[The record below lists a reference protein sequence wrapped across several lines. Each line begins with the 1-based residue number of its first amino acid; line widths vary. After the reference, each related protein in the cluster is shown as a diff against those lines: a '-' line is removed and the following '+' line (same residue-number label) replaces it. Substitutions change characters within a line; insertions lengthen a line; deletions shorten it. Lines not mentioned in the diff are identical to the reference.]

1 RVNCSRACAGGHL
14 AGPCQCGCPA
24 DAVVTADCCSRR
36 RGLARL
42 TVLVQGGQ
50 GWQGDHFSMTDAY
63 VRVIFGG
70 RRAQTA
76 TVWNDNRP
84 RWGARLDLGTAELPP
99 GAKLR
104 VEVWDEDNKWDDD
117 LLGVCEEPVE
127 AGADRE
133 IVCFPGGGRLEF
145 SYRATC
151 GPSLGGPLCHDYVP
165 QAPQDNGWLY
175 RFSRWPPG

>member
-1 RVNCSRACAGGHL
+1 
-14 AGPCQCGCPA
+14 PCQCGCPA
-24 DAVVTADCCSRR
+24 NAAVTADCCSRQ

-42 TVLVQGGQ
+42 EVLVAGGQ
-50 GWQGDHFSMTDAY
+50 GWRGDYLSMTDAY
-63 VRVIFGG
+63 VRVIFGE

-76 TVWNDNRP
+76 TVWNADRP
-84 RWGARLDLGTAELPP
+84 RWGARLDLGRVELPP
-99 GAKLR
+99 GARLR

-127 AGADRE
+127 AGGDRRV
-133 IVCFPGGGRLEF
+133 VCFPGGGRLEF

-165 QAPQDNGWLY
+165 QSAEDGGQLY